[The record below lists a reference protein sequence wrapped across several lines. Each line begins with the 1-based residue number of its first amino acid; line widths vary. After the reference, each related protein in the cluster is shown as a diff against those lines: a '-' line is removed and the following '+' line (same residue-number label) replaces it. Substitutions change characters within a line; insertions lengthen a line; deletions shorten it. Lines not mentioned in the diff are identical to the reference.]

1 MRKSFPESPKPMRPA
16 YSSLD
21 KRYTER
27 LTIGCRVRYK
37 GDISSQPHAGQ
48 GLTKD
53 VSVSGCKIISDRPV
67 TRGTLLSLTIDLPD
81 GEGPLCLTSAHVV
94 WVSGCQ
100 FSVRFMQ
107 LSPDQRK
114 RLQAC
119 IWKNISHTTVHDQ
132 RPRFRLV

>member
-1 MRKSFPESPKPMRPA
+1 MRKSFSEAPKQIRA
-16 YSSLD
+16 ACSSLD

-27 LTIGCRVRYK
+27 LAISCRVRYK
-37 GDISSQPHAGQ
+37 GDIPSQPHAGQ

-53 VSVSGCKIISDRPV
+53 ISLSGCKLISDRPV

-81 GEGPLCLTSAHVV
+81 GEGPLCLSSAHVV

-107 LSPDQRK
+107 LSQDQRK

-119 IWKNISHTTVHDQ
+119 IWKNISHMTVHDQ